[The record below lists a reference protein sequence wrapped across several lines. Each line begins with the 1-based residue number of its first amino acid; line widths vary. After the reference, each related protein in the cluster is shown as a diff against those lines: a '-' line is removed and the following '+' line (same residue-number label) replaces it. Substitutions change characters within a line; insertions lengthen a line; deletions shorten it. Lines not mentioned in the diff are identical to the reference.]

1 MTKKAVCALGA
12 LALLAG
18 CQSTPSTDSST
29 STQTGTQAGMAAAPQ
44 PASTA
49 QAIADSQ
56 SSTTQAGYCARPIS
70 GPPPKPAKGADFAKN
85 GIGNNLKRNVARN
98 SISMLGSAIAGPL
111 GGAVAQGVASDQI
124 RTEQDLKGEWA
135 ITDGRPDCGCTMSI
149 SSGTNL
155 RMESSKAGKL
165 AAEGCQSPFL
175 ARAARWS
182 LGHTFTGYDA
192 PLAILASDRKTVL
205 VKLNRDGINYFSGQL
220 ADGTP
225 VTMWRRGG

>member
-1 MTKKAVCALGA
+1 MRTVLKKILTAMRGGVNELGEAVVDGQGNRILEQELRDSEHELKQAKQE
-12 LALLAG
+12 LASLMAEAASLA
-18 CQSTPSTDSST
+18 
-29 STQTGTQAGMAAAPQ
+29 
-44 PASTA
+44 
-49 QAIADSQ
+49 
-56 SSTTQAGYCARPIS
+56 R
-70 GPPPKPAKGADFAKN
+70 
-85 GIGNNLKRNVARN
+85 
-98 SISMLGSAIAGPL
+98 
-111 GGAVAQGVASDQI
+111 QI
-124 RTEQDLKGEWA
+124 RTEQDLKGDWA

-175 ARAARWS
+175 AQAARWS

>member
-1 MTKKAVCALGA
+1 MTNRAVCALGA

-18 CQSTPSTDSST
+18 CQSTPT
-29 STQTGTQAGMAAAPQ
+29 SETSATTQAGMAAAQ
-44 PASTA
+44 PVTTA
-49 QAIADSQ
+49 QSAVQTA
-56 SSTTQAGYCARPIS
+56 TAQAGYCAKPIS

-85 GIGNNLKRNVARN
+85 AVGNNLKRNVARN
-98 SISMLGSAIAGPL
+98 SISMLGSRIAGPL
-111 GGAVAQGVASDQI
+111 GGAVAQGIASDQI

-135 ITDGRPDCGCTMSI
+135 ITDGRPDCGCTVSI

-155 RMESSKAGKL
+155 QMKSSNAGKL
-165 AAEGCQSPFL
+165 RTEGCQSPLL
-175 ARAARWS
+175 AQAARWS

-205 VKLNRDGINYFSGQL
+205 VQLNRDGINYFSGRL
-220 ADGTP
+220 ADGTS

>member
-1 MTKKAVCALGA
+1 MTNKAVCALGA

-18 CQSTPSTDSST
+18 CQSAPTTQSSAT
-29 STQTGTQAGMAAAPQ
+29 TQAGMAAAPQ
-44 PASTA
+44 PATTA
-49 QAIADSQ
+49 QAIAEGQAVETQ
-56 SSTTQAGYCARPIS
+56 SGYCARPIS
-70 GPPPKPAKGADFAKN
+70 GPPPKPAKGGDFVKN

-98 SISMLGSAIAGPL
+98 SISMLGGAIAGPL
-111 GGAVAQGVASDQI
+111 GGAVAQGIASDQI

-135 ITDGRPDCGCTMSI
+135 ITDGRPDCGCTISI

-155 RMESSKAGKL
+155 KMESSKAGKL
-165 AAEGCQSPFL
+165 TAESCQSPFL
-175 ARAARWS
+175 AQAARWS

-205 VKLNRDGINYFSGQL
+205 VKLNRDGINYFSGTL